1 VTNESHALKCDLAAE
16 VLRCFGKLRLQVGGW
31 SMLPSIWPRDTLII
45 ERASTSSVSAGDVV
59 LFGRDQRLFVH
70 RVIRKAVKSEAL
82 VTQGDAMDS
91 PDSPVSENEFLGKV
105 TFIVRNGSL
114 LRPRTKLRIRD
125 RAIATLVRRSKTG
138 ARAVVVAHGFV
149 HN

>member
-1 VTNESHALKCDLAAE
+1 
-16 VLRCFGKLRLQVGGW
+16 
-31 SMLPSIWPRDTLII
+31 
-45 ERASTSSVSAGDVV
+45 
-59 LFGRDQRLFVH
+59 
-70 RVIRKAVKSEAL
+70 
-82 VTQGDAMDS
+82 MDS